1 MMLCGAGQKVSEVE
15 KATRDLNLEQKKDL
29 INQVKKKVLLI
40 QQKKQKTKE
49 IKMEKIKILFF
60 VFLSIINLREK

>member
-29 INQVKKKVLLI
+29 INQVKEKGSVDLA
-40 QQKKQKTKE
+40 KE
-49 IKMEKIKILFF
+49 AE
-60 VFLSIINLREK
+60 NERD